1 MANLP
6 GVFNQLRRLLE
17 SHAPSME
24 SRDEYIASQAT
35 ARKPGYHLYKKN
47 SVSVLGRRPEQ
58 IYLASTI
65 LLKNFVSLYFIPM
78 YCHPEQF
85 QNMNPG
91 LKNLAKGKAYFNIK
105 ALNPEHLEQ
114 IDQTISLRKSL
125 FRQDGWI

>member
-1 MANLP
+1 
-6 GVFNQLRRLLE
+6 
-17 SHAPSME
+17 ME

-78 YCHPEQF
+78 YCHPEQC